1 MNDDREELQKVLDNL
16 RKQSDTPKENLKNAN
31 AVKKIPLQENAE
43 DALEK
48 YQRYHM
54 EEKYIEAVEKD
65 FESRKKVRGRFL
77 TFYIWFMSI
86 VTVLIF
92 FVIIDPVGLITG
104 KSIYG
109 DDLKL
114 SLVGV
119 FFANLISI
127 ALIMVKYSFAPIDN
141 ILKAFER
148 LNKIQK

>member
-1 MNDDREELQKVLDNL
+1 MNDDQEELQKVLDNL

-92 FVIIDPVGLITG
+92 FVIIDRNCQIFCV
-104 KSIYG
+104 
-109 DDLKL
+109 
-114 SLVGV
+114 
-119 FFANLISI
+119 NR
-127 ALIMVKYSFAPIDN
+127 SFS
-141 ILKAFER
+141 
-148 LNKIQK
+148 